1 MTTGP
6 TIWFISEVYYP
17 DEQGTAFYTTGLAE
31 GLAGKFNVGVLCS
44 FPTVTARGKKVAR
57 KEVRNGVIVQRC
69 MGTTLNK
76 DIFILRL
83 INIVTYSAALLL
95 KALATVRKGDIVFA
109 VTSPP
114 STPFI
119 ARLVC
124 SLKKAGCVLRIEDV
138 YPEILVATGMI
149 GERSLLNYIL
159 RFVTRMLYRSANQIV
174 VLGRDMKAM
183 AEKKMGGQGK
193 SIRIIRSWADTDLII
208 PIPKED
214 TALVRELGLQKKF
227 VVSCVGNMGRAQAIE
242 FLFETASM
250 LKDDD
255 RIHFL
260 FIGGGARRK
269 WMELEAVNRGLKN
282 VTLLDQRP
290 RDDQANFLNACD
302 ISLISLLPGVT
313 GAGVPS
319 RTYNIMAAGKPIIA
333 VTGEDSEVAML
344 VREEAIGWVAP
355 PYKPEH
361 LVRTILEAMSD
372 KQRLIKM
379 GCNASA
385 AARVKFPR
393 EKIVEE
399 YRVLVKEIIYGYRSF
414 NTATGET
421 IRNRSQSIQ

>member
-1 MTTGP
+1 MISGP

-31 GLAGKFNVGVLCS
+31 GLAGKFKVGVLCS
-44 FPTVTARGKKVAR
+44 CPTVTARGKQVAR
-57 KEVRNGVIVQRC
+57 KEVRNGVVVERC

-83 INIVTYSAALLL
+83 VNIITYSASILL
-95 KALATVRKGDIVFA
+95 KALTRVKEGDIVFA

-124 SLKKAGCVLRIEDV
+124 SLKKAECVLRIEDV
-138 YPEILVATGMI
+138 YPEILIATGMI
-149 GERSLLNYIL
+149 GERSLLNGIL
-159 RFVTRMLYRSANQIV
+159 RFVSGMLYRSADRIV
-174 VLGRDMKAM
+174 VLGRDMKAL
-183 AEKKMGGQGK
+183 AEKKMGGRGK
-193 SIRIIRSWADTDLII
+193 AVRIIRSWADTDTVFPL
-208 PIPKED
+208 PKED
-214 TALVRELGLQKKF
+214 TVLVRELGLQKKF

-242 FLFETASM
+242 CLFEAVTM

-269 WMELEAVNRGLKN
+269 WMEQEAVNRGLRN

-290 RDDQANFLNACD
+290 RDDQADFLNACD

-333 VTGEDSEVAML
+333 VTGEESEVARV
-344 VREEAIGWVAP
+344 VREEAIGWVTP
-355 PYKPEH
+355 PCKPEY

-372 KQRLIKM
+372 KERLINM
-379 GCNASA
+379 GCKASA
-385 AARVKFPR
+385 AARGKFPR

-399 YRVLVKEIIYGYRSF
+399 YRDLVKEIIYVHGSF
-414 NTATGET
+414 DAATGET
-421 IRNRSQSIQ
+421 IRNRSI

>member
-1 MTTGP
+1 MIPGP

-31 GLAGKFNVGVLCS
+31 GLAGNFKVGVLCS
-44 FPTVTARGKKVAR
+44 CPTVTARGKRVAR
-57 KEVRNGVIVQRC
+57 KEVRNGVFVERC

-76 DIFILRL
+76 DIFFLRL
-83 INIVTYSAALLL
+83 VNIFTYSVSILL
-95 KALATVRKGDIVFA
+95 KTLMRIKKGDIVFA

-124 SLKKAGCVLRIEDV
+124 FLKKADCILRIEDV
-138 YPEILVATGMI
+138 YPEILVATGI
-149 GERSLLNYIL
+149 IRQQTLINSIL
-159 RFVTRMLYRSANQIV
+159 EFSTGVLYRSANQIV
-174 VLGRDMKAM
+174 VLGRDMKAL
-183 AEKKMGGQGK
+183 AEKKMGGRGK
-193 SIRIIRSWADTDLII
+193 TISIIRSWADTDLVF
-208 PIPKED
+208 PLPKEE
-214 TALVRELGLQKKF
+214 TALVRDLALHRKF

-242 FLFETASM
+242 FLFEAVTM
-250 LKDDD
+250 LKDDT

-269 WMELEAVNRGLKN
+269 WMEQEMVNRGLNN

-333 VTGEDSEVAML
+333 VVEEESEVAML
-344 VREEAIGWVAP
+344 VREEAIGWVVP
-355 PYKPEH
+355 PCKPLQ
-361 LVRTILEAMSD
+361 LVRTILEAMAD
-372 KQRLIKM
+372 KEKLREM
-379 GCNASA
+379 GSKASA
-385 AARVKFPR
+385 AARRKYPR

-399 YRVLVKEIIYGYRSF
+399 YRDLVKALISVHGSF
-414 NTATGET
+414 EVAPGET
-421 IRNRSQSIQ
+421 ISNN